1 MKENVVKSF
10 LRDTYR
16 TSSPIPFI
24 ITGQAVV
31 FVLIHILELISFAEI
46 TEKNLFSFFFGQ
58 LSLPTSFIS
67 FIQQPWAIVTHP
79 FIYSGIFDILFD
91 CLWLYWIGNM
101 FLNFLNR
108 RQFWLVFGGG
118 LLGGAV
124 IYLLIGQLG
133 VLSQGVYWNTTAF
146 GLAALISGIGML
158 IPSMEVR
165 LFIFGNVKFRTI
177 AIVYLALELI
187 FTGLNNTQAVVPY
200 IAMILFGVVFMQQ
213 LKKGNDWSTAIKLG
227 RRRKL
232 QVVHKKDEPIAFRR
246 KHPQDLPNQEEIDQ
260 ILDKISQ
267 NGYDSLN
274 SREKEILF
282 RASKQDQ

>member
-10 LRDTYR
+10 LRDTYQ

-24 ITGQAVV
+24 ITGQVVV
-31 FVLIHILELISFAEI
+31 FVLIHIFELISFAEI
-46 TEKNLFSFFFGQ
+46 TDSNLFSFFFER
-58 LSLPTSFIS
+58 LSLPGSFVSFIR
-67 FIQQPWAIVTHP
+67 QPWSIITHP
-79 FIYSGIFDILFD
+79 FIYQGIFDILFD

-124 IYLLIGQLG
+124 IYMLMGQLNILG
-133 VLSQGVYWNTTAF
+133 RGVYWNTTAF
-146 GLAALISGIGML
+146 GLAALISSISIL
-158 IPSMEVR
+158 IPALEVR

-177 AIVYLALELI
+177 ALVYLALELI
-187 FTGLNNTQAVVPY
+187 FTGLHNEQAIVPY
-200 IAMILFGVVFMQQ
+200 IAMILFGILFMHQ
-213 LKKGNDWSTAIKLG
+213 LKKGNDWSAVLQLG
-227 RRRKL
+227 RRKKL
-232 QVVHKKDEPIAFRR
+232 QVVHKKEEPHAFRR
-246 KHPQDLPNQEEIDQ
+246 RHPYDLPNQEEIDQ

-267 NGYDSLN
+267 NGYDSLT

-282 RASKQDQ
+282 RASKQD